1 MARFAFSDLHGNYK
15 LWEMIKAAT
24 QPDDILYCLGDNI
37 DRGPDGFKICAE
49 QAEMKNIFVL
59 QGNHEAMAAAAIPDL
74 YNDRQTREA
83 RLWFQNG
90 GDRTWDSIKLLPP
103 HIIEHFA
110 NWCGSLDTTMGILND
125 RDQVIY
131 LDHAGFT
138 LGQENL
144 ADPLWDRSHF
154 WDSWPED
161 EVYESHTDWD
171 KASNTYLVHGHS
183 PVQYLVKQL
192 AKVDPN
198 WTHEINKTWEI
209 KNNIIKPKI
218 IEYCNGHKFDIDL
231 GTTQSNRTA
240 LFNLDTF
247 EVKYFDS
254 D

>member
-15 LWEMIKAAT
+15 LWKMIKAAT

-74 YNDRQTREA
+74 CNDRQTREA

-90 GDRTWDSIKLLPP
+90 GDRTWDSIKQLPP
-103 HIIEHFA
+103 HIIEHFEK
-110 NWCGSLDTTMGILND
+110 WCGSLDPTMAIMND
-125 RDQVIY
+125 RNQVIY

-138 LGQENL
+138 LGQEDL
-144 ADPLWDRSHF
+144 AAPLWDRSHF

-161 EVYESHTDWD
+161 ETYKSYAEWD
-171 KASNTYLVHGHS
+171 KPSNIFLIHGHT
-183 PVQYLVKQL
+183 PVQYLMRQL
-192 AKVDPN
+192 AITDRTFANIVNQSWK
-198 WTHEINKTWEI
+198 I
-209 KNNIIKPKI
+209 KGNIIKPKI

-231 GTTQSNRTA
+231 GSVQSNRTA